1 MRCVICRAIERC
13 ARLVRSL
20 RAQVDVG
27 SAHTPQLQTA
37 RPADL
42 VELEVPFVAWIPL
55 VPAPDLHGRAR
66 IPHQG
71 GHGAAAGTGDAIRL
85 IRRARRRR
93 AAAGLR
99 RVVVPLRI
107 EPLGPERDVA
117 VGAERA
123 TGTGEMGVG
132 EEVAEPGVRE
142 MLLDAAARLLGR
154 AIRALRQPAALR
166 RDPEQTTVLVLAH
179 RQLQPD
185 ALVAGEE
192 RQVPVRGR
200 GPDDLEAPPLL
211 GTAEGG
217 YQALVHVPVQRLTTR
232 ER

>member
-1 MRCVICRAIERC
+1 MRDLRRDRARC
-13 ARLVRSL
+13 AARGLASRPGRRWARS
-20 RAQVDVG
+20 RA
-27 SAHTPQLQTA
+27 TA
-37 RPADL
+37 SGRPASGSCGTQGTIRRLDT
-42 VELEVPFVAWIPL
+42 L

-66 IPHQG
+66 IPHQR
-71 GHGAAAGTGDAIRL
+71 GHGTAAAAGDAIRL
-85 IRRARRRR
+85 VRRARRRR

-107 EPLGPERDVA
+107 EPLGTERDVA

-123 TGTGEMGVG
+123 AGTGEMGVG

-142 MLLDAAARLLGR
+142 MLLDAAPPLLAR

-185 ALVAGEE
+185 ALVAAEE

-200 GPDDLEAPPLL
+200 GPDDLEAALL
-211 GTAEGG
+211 LETAEGG
-217 YQALVHVPVQRLTTR
+217 YQVLVDLP
-232 ER
+232 